1 MNQEINQIE
10 TFEKKLL
17 KQFENVGYPAEEKDA
32 YCSGGAYG
40 AILQKEQDDVILRE
54 LILASFGASNFL
66 QETGT
71 VGSFLIDAI
80 EKAKI
85 HLKKRI

>member
-1 MNQEINQIE
+1 MSKNKTKTEI
-10 TFEKKLL
+10 EKTAIYDWKNYNGT
-17 KQFENVGYPAEEKDA
+17 EAEDFKN
-32 YCSGGAYG
+32 GANW
-40 AILQKEQDDVILRE
+40 QKEQDDVILGE
-54 LILASFGASNFL
+54 LILASEGASNFL

-85 HLKKRI
+85 HLKKEFDSNQK